1 MAANYT
7 IKANV
12 VNIRQDTPKPEDVF
26 LVDTNVWYWMT
37 YTKASQTAIPYQIRD
52 YPTYIGKALASKSQL
67 RKCGLSL
74 EELSHRIEKTE
85 YDIFKRSQAQ
95 LIKPKEYRHNHP
107 AERNNVVT
115 EIQAA
120 WGQVKSMAR
129 AIDVTIDTDSK
140 DRALTRMASE
150 PLDGYDLFILEAI
163 SQAGIV
169 NVITDDGDYA
179 TVPGIQLFTA
189 NNNVIKTARNQ
200 GKLIG
205 R

>member
-1 MAANYT
+1 MAVNYA
-7 IKANV
+7 IRSNV
-12 VNIRQDTPKPEDVF
+12 VDIRKDSPKSEDVF
-26 LVDTNVWYWMT
+26 MVDTNVWYWMT
-37 YTKASQTAIPYQIRD
+37 YSKASRTAWPYQISH
-52 YPTYIGKALASKSQL
+52 YPAYIGKALASKSQL
-67 RKCGLSL
+67 CKCGLSL

-85 YDIFKRSQAQ
+85 YDIFARTQSKLR
-95 LIKPKEYRHNHP
+95 PKEYRHNYP
-107 AERNNVVT
+107 AERLNVVT

-120 WGQVKSMAR
+120 WGQVKSMAK
-129 AIDVTIDTDSK
+129 AIDVTIDTNST

-169 NVITDDGDYA
+169 NVITDDGDYV

-189 NNNVIKTARNQ
+189 NKNVIKTARNQ

>member
-1 MAANYT
+1 MAVNYT
-7 IKANV
+7 IRANV
-12 VNIRQDTPKPEDVF
+12 VDIRKDSPTEKDVF

-37 YTKASQTAIPYQIRD
+37 YSKASQTAKPYQIND
-52 YPTYIGKALASKSQL
+52 YPAYIDKALASKSQL
-67 RKCGLSL
+67 CKCGLSL

-85 YDIFKRSQAQ
+85 FDIFALTQSSS
-95 LIKPKEYRHNHP
+95 LWPKEYRHNYP
-107 AERNNVVT
+107 TERLNVVT

-120 WGQVKSMAR
+120 WGQVKSMAK
-129 AIDVTIDTDSK
+129 AVDVTIDTDST
-140 DRALTRMASE
+140 DRALLRMADE

-163 SQAGIV
+163 SQAGIF

-179 TVPGIQLFTA
+179 TIPGIQLFTA
-189 NNNVIKTARNQ
+189 NINVIKTARNQ